1 MNVEGMVTFREQQRF
16 RQPWLWIA
24 FACVSLPLVA
34 FLGFGIYQQLV
45 LGQPFGNRP
54 VTNTHLVEIFTGV
67 LLLHTLVI
75 ALFWYARL
83 DVEVTREVVS
93 VRFRPFHL
101 RPRRIP
107 LKDIADARARE
118 YSALGEYGGW
128 GIRMGMHGFAY
139 NVSGD
144 QGVQLTLAN
153 GKRILIGSQKSEE
166 LEAAILAAR
175 AA

>member
-1 MNVEGMVTFREQQRF
+1 MVMFREQQRF
-16 RQPWLWIA
+16 RQPWLWIV

-54 VTNTHLVEIFTGV
+54 VTNTHLVEIFTAV

-101 RPRRIP
+101 RPRRIQV
-107 LKDIADARARE
+107 KDIADARARQ

-128 GIRMGMHGFAY
+128 GIRMGIRGFAY

>member
-1 MNVEGMVTFREQQRF
+1 MFREQQSF
-16 RQPWLWIA
+16 RQPWLWIV
-24 FACVSLPLVA
+24 FACVSIPVVA
-34 FLGFGIYQQLV
+34 FLGYGIYQQLV

-54 VTNTHLVEIFTGV
+54 VGDTSLIAIFGGI

-75 ALFWYARL
+75 ALFWYSRL
-83 DVEVTREVVS
+83 DVEVTREHVGI
-93 VRFRPFHL
+93 RFRPFHL
-101 RPRRIP
+101 RPRRIA
-107 LKDIADARARE
+107 LKDITDARARQ

-128 GIRMGMHGFAY
+128 GIRIGIRGWAY

-144 QGVQLTLAN
+144 HGVQLTLAS

-175 AA
+175 AG